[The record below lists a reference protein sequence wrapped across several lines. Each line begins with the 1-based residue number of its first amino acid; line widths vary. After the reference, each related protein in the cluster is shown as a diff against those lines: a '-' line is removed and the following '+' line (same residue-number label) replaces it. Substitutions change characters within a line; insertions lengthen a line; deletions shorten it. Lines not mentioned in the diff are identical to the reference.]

1 MVPIGKGGKLMI
13 QNIFMTACYDVGFG
27 YGNTNYEDYKKLT
40 QICCNSFI
48 KNLNGLTE
56 VTVLEGKAE
65 NFHILFKDLYYR
77 IKDIYILN
85 QPCNI
90 LFADSDT
97 ICLKPVEIFGK
108 FNKFSM
114 FLIANEFHQSFGNEE
129 CRKLAQPLYPW
140 MMANL
145 RYYPAGLPNSIW
157 DTPDDLAFSWIDD
170 WAYDCII
177 YNSMFHSQGIENYN
191 DYHIPEWNRLVI
203 GGITDEQINNSS
215 IIHCAATRGSSLS
228 LENINKA
235 LGRS

>member
-1 MVPIGKGGKLMI
+1 MKNLLISSC
-13 QNIFMTACYDVGFG
+13 FEVGSM
-27 YGNTNYEDYKKLT
+27 YGNTRYEDYKKLT
-40 QICCNSFI
+40 KLCCDSFT
-48 KNLNGLTE
+48 KNLKDLNEVRVLTGIKYNYHE
-56 VTVLEGKAE
+56 
-65 NFHILFKDLYYR
+65 LFKHLYWEV
-77 IKDIYILN
+77 KDIYLKN

-129 CRKLAQPLYPW
+129 CRKLARPLYPW

-145 RYYPAGLPNSIW
+145 RYYPAGLLNSIW

-235 LGRS
+235 LGRT

>member
-1 MVPIGKGGKLMI
+1 MI
-13 QNIFMTACYDVGFG
+13 QNIFMTACYEVGSM
-27 YGNTNYEDYKKLT
+27 YGNAKYEDYKKLT
-40 QICCNSFI
+40 EICCGSFI
-48 KNLNGLTE
+48 KNLKGLTE
-56 VTVLEGKAE
+56 VIILEGKKE
-65 NFHILFKDLYYR
+65 NFHELFKELYYKV
-77 IKDIYILN
+77 KDIYLKN

-97 ICLKPVEIFGK
+97 ICLKPVDIFGK
-108 FNKFSM
+108 FDKFSM
-114 FLIANEFHQSFGNEE
+114 FLIANEFHQSFENEE

-145 RYYPAGLPNSIW
+145 RYYPAGLSNSIW
-157 DTPDDLAFSWIDD
+157 DTPDDLAFSWRND

-177 YNSMFHSQGIENYN
+177 YNTMFHSQGITNFD
-191 DYHIPEWNRLVI
+191 DYHIPEWNRLII
-203 GGITDEQINNSS
+203 GGITDEQINNSN